1 LALDHRDR
9 GRAAAVRARQG
20 IKAFKKG
27 MSEDATAKAAAPEPS
42 LAQKTIDHQPGEPS
56 LKSRAQTEEKAEGS
70 NV

>member
-1 LALDHRDR
+1 
-9 GRAAAVRARQG
+9 
-20 IKAFKKG
+20 
-27 MSEDATAKAAAPEPS
+27 